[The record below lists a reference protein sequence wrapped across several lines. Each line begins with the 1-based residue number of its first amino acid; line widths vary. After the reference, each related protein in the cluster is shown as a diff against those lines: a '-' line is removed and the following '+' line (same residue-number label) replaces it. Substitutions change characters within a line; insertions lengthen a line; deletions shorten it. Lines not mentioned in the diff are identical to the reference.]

1 MRAHLYI
8 LSLLLLLTSQN
19 LLAQEWIRYYGQG
32 QSAVCRS
39 IANDYDNGAV
49 IGGMIHNYKFIWI
62 LKIDVNGNILWDKKI
77 GNSYGDCGIG
87 NVEKTDDGGFILCG
101 SWTLINPVHDAFII
115 KLNPCAE
122 IEWCKVLD
130 TPDNY
135 DMGFKVKQ
143 TPEGDFVLMGGYFD
157 TEPESNTS
165 LFKFDATGNLIWHQF
180 YPLDSIYYQD
190 QPKDL
195 LIDENGYL
203 ILTDRYYPDP
213 GTTSPAILRHHF
225 TKTDTSG
232 ALLWD
237 LVYGIDDYYYGDP
250 WCLKKSRTGAYYEAG
265 MHLHQNMNA
274 SPGFI
279 KIANDGTPLYNADLI
294 SDVFWGGL
302 TSIDI
307 LNDSLLVMKGRY
319 YPDDQ
324 YTSYDAFFKSD
335 TLGVLRKIK
344 IVQSTSNGYSS
355 TCYTKDSKYIA
366 IGDDVFNNSW
376 RIVAVKINSD
386 LEYDSLYTQPFVYDS
401 LCPYPIVSETIN
413 PTCDNVIVKV
423 DEPFKDPSTTQL
435 KVYPNPTDK
444 YVTIELP
451 KYLVMNSKGNSPVTT
466 IHHQWSTATLQ
477 LIDIHGTIILTKKVS
492 NFDAPLQI
500 DVSHLVAGMYQF
512 RLLYQGKLVAGSKV
526 LVK

>member
-19 LLAQEWIRYYGQG
+19 LQGQEWVRYYGQG
-32 QSAVCRS
+32 QNAVCRS
-39 IANDYDNGAV
+39 IINDYDNGAV
-49 IGGMIHNYKFIWI
+49 IGGMIHNYTYIWI
-62 LKIDVNGNILWDKKI
+62 IKLDINGNILWSKKI
-77 GNSYGDCGIG
+77 GFGINDCGIG
-87 NVEKTDDGGFILCG
+87 NIEKTYDGGYILCG
-101 SWTLINPVHDAFII
+101 SWKMQNPLLDAFII
-115 KLNPCAE
+115 KLDPCAE

-157 TEPESNTS
+157 TDPESNTS

-190 QPKDL
+190 LPRDL
-195 LIDENGYL
+195 LIDDSGYL

-232 ALLWD
+232 AVLWD

-250 WCLKKSRTGAYYEAG
+250 WCLKKSNSGAYYEAG
-265 MHLHQNMNA
+265 MHFRQDMTA
-274 SPGFI
+274 SPSFI
-279 KIANDGTPLYNADLI
+279 KIAEDGTPLYDADIL
-294 SDVFWGGL
+294 SDIYWGGL
-302 TSIDI
+302 SSIDI
-307 LNDSLLVMKGRY
+307 MQDSLLVMVGRFY
-319 YPDDQ
+319 TDEI
-324 YTSYDAFFKSD
+324 TSYDAFFKSD
-335 TLGVLRKIK
+335 TLGNLRKTK
-344 IVQSTSNGYSS
+344 IIQSTTNGYWTASKS
-355 TCYTKDSKYIA
+355 NDSKFIA
-366 IGDDVFNNSW
+366 IGNDAFNNSW
-376 RIVAVKINSD
+376 RIVAVKVNSD

-451 KYLVMNSKGNSPVTT
+451 KYLVINSKVNSPVTT

-477 LIDIHGTIILTKKVS
+477 LIDIHGTIILTQKVANS
-492 NFDAPLQI
+492 VSPLQI